1 MTYDAFREGERRGW
15 GERADVY
22 DDKTARAT
30 VQVIPEL
37 LAAVRI
43 APGMRLLDIC
53 CGPGYAA
60 GAAAALGAK
69 AQGIDFA
76 PEMVRAAQARFPDL
90 DFAEGDAERLSA
102 GDGSADVVVCNFGLF
117 HVTHPGQAVREAFRV
132 LRPGGRYAFSQW
144 CAPQESAVFSILFD
158 AVRTHADVTLADP
171 APDAFAL
178 SDRTKARTL
187 MAEAGFEDIELREV
201 SGVLRAPTTRFF
213 DFSMKFGVRIPLI
226 LARQSAEVRHRIRET
241 IERNVQNY
249 HVGGEIHMPMP
260 SIVVS
265 GRKPETP
272 Q

>member
-15 GERADVY
+15 GERADAY
-22 DDKTARAT
+22 GDKTARAT

-43 APGMRLLDIC
+43 APRMRLLDIC
-53 CGPGYAA
+53 CGPGYVA

-117 HVTHPGQAVREAFRV
+117 HVTDPGQAVREAFRV

-144 CAPQESAVFSILFD
+144 CAPQESAAFGIFLE
-158 AVRTHADVTLADP
+158 AVHNHADMTLSDP

-178 SDRTKARTL
+178 SDSASARGVLTG
-187 MAEAGFEDIELREV
+187 AGSTDVEIREV
-201 SGVLRAPTTRFF
+201 PGVLRAPTTSFF
-213 DFSMKFGVRIPLI
+213 DFYMKFGVRIPLI
-226 LARQSAEVRHRIRET
+226 LARQNEEVRRRIRKEVDS
-241 IERNVQNY
+241 NALGYQVDD
-249 HVGGEIHMPMP
+249 EIHIPMP
-260 SIVVS
+260 SKVVS
-265 GRKPETP
+265 CRKPETP